1 MSDLV
6 MIVPTRARPASVW
19 RLIQAWEDTD
29 AFDDAHMVLAADAD
43 DPEWEHYQA
52 QVNARGVPARVTLVT
67 ASQWQPMVHKLDTV
81 ARSVVGDD
89 LVGASPFA
97 VGFAGDDHVP
107 RTRGWVQRFVA
118 ELRGMGTGIVYGDDG
133 YQGENIPTYWVMTSD
148 IVRAL
153 GRMVPAPVGH
163 LYCDNAIKELGEGA
177 GCLRYLP
184 DVLVEHMNPYADGKG
199 EMDAQYRKVNS
210 HGQYRVDGRQF
221 QWWRRHQKAAHV
233 GAVTAL
239 RSAARQP

>member
-1 MSDLV
+1 

-19 RLIQAWEDTD
+19 RLIQAWIDTG
-29 AFDDAHMVLAADAD
+29 AFDDGAQLVFAADRD
-43 DPEWEHYQA
+43 DPQWEHYRAQA
-52 QVNARGVPARVTLVT
+52 DAPGVPAGGAVYLATM
-67 ASQWQPMVHKLDTV
+67 SQWQPMVYKLDEV
-81 ARSVVGDD
+81 AREVVGGV
-89 LVGASPFA
+89 LPGVMSPFA

-107 RTRGWVQRFVA
+107 RTAGWAGRFVA

-153 GRMVPAPVGH
+153 GRMVPAPVTH

-184 DVLVEHMNPYADGKG
+184 DVLVEHLNPYADGKC
-199 EMDAQYRKVNS
+199 EMDEQYRKVNS
-210 HGQYRVDGRQF
+210 TGQYRQDGRHF
-221 QWWRRHQKAAHV
+221 QWWRRHQKAQHV
-233 GAVTAL
+233 AAVTAL